1 VGAFVQ
7 INLQNGLMTRQ
18 VGHQRKDENTLLV
31 PKAFAYDRKNKGLY
45 TYGIFGPQE
54 KFGYLQFK

>member
-7 INLQNGLMTRQ
+7 INLQTGLMTRQ